1 MAPTEVM
8 EQITQV
14 WHILES
20 KTSWSLR
27 RSLSDRSVHPPQPR
41 ESQLVNPT
49 PNDVPP
55 PTALPSMPPP
65 SPTSAQSS
73 APPPHPST
81 ASLSLAPR
89 PAPPQVLYES
99 SGSSLYSP
107 SSSFLAHYNSLDLE
121 LDSYG
126 FVPASPA
133 ILATQPGSP
142 TNQQRNNTDLTSDST
157 RSFPMNHSI
166 TPSILSL
173 TPVDF
178 SKPSGTILPARS
190 IPTAS

>member
-27 RSLSDRSVHPPQPR
+27 RSLSDHSVHPPQPR

-49 PNDVPP
+49 PNDDVPP

-107 SSSFLAHYNSLDLE
+107 SSSFLAH
-121 LDSYG
+121 
-126 FVPASPA
+126 
-133 ILATQPGSP
+133 SP
-142 TNQQRNNTDLTSDST
+142 TPPPAPGLSVTAAGGGRHPSLLLLPSLGDMGAPTLPCPRFLLIPSTSSAPLLSPLPLLTHQCPAPQSVTPPPLT
-157 RSFPMNHSI
+157 RAI
-166 TPSILSL
+166 
-173 TPVDF
+173 
-178 SKPSGTILPARS
+178 
-190 IPTAS
+190 